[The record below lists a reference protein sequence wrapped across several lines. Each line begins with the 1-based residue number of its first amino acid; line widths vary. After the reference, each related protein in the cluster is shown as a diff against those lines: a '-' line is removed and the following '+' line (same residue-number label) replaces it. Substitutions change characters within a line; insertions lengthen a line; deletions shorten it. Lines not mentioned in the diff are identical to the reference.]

1 MQPRRPLKRGEDR
14 ESVAGRRNRVGKKR
28 RGRTARRRGEELG
41 LQKQKSVHGDPE
53 HWKRRRKGTGDMHG
67 RWGFRKQGDQ
77 YRDVCEK
84 SRSDMMRVWL

>member
-53 HWKRRRKGTGDMHG
+53 H
-67 RWGFRKQGDQ
+67 
-77 YRDVCEK
+77 
-84 SRSDMMRVWL
+84 